1 MMQPI
6 LNSIHSTSRATSTA
20 RKSSTDVHSR
30 YLILEPASAFSSGRN
45 HFTNRLEIV
54 NQQNDHPMQ
63 KSVNLKIFAK
73 LLAAI

>member
-6 LNSIHSTSRATSTA
+6 LNSIHSTSCATSTA
-20 RKSSTDVHSR
+20 RKSSTDVHSG
-30 YLILEPASAFSSGRN
+30 YLDLEPASAFSSDRNQVTGRI
-45 HFTNRLEIV
+45 EIV